1 MNKVKSFNKLLGLVL
16 IGSILL
22 QSCSKKISV
31 FSRSNSA
38 KNVKIEKLDFNYL
51 TIKSKIELKETH
63 KTTNATALIRMK
75 KDSVIWFNLSGALGV
90 QGVRGIVTQ
99 DSVKV
104 INKVEKTYYTY
115 DFKAIS
121 QEFDFPINFDLIQ
134 AMLVGDMPKP
144 MEEDNS
150 ARSSGKRYIVKQ
162 NIDNIYITNFIN
174 KESLKLE
181 EVNVTE
187 KETDNSLKL
196 LYKDFREINN
206 QGLPFSVFA
215 SLIHHNEFGELE
227 TQLNVEVIKADA
239 SDKPLKFPFSVPK
252 KYETK

>member
-1 MNKVKSFNKLLGLVL
+1 MNKVRSYSKLVL
-16 IGSILL
+16 GIAIISSLLL
-22 QSCSKKISV
+22 QSCSKKIGV
-31 FSRSNSA
+31 FRSSAA
-38 KNVKIEKLDFNYL
+38 KNVKVEKFDFNYL

-63 KTTNATALIRMK
+63 KSTNATALIRMK

-90 QGVRGIVTQ
+90 QGMRGIITQ

-104 INKVEKTYYTY
+104 INKVDKIYYVY
-115 DFKAIS
+115 DFKEIS
-121 QEFDFPINFDLIQ
+121 KEFDFPIDFDLIQ

-144 MEEDNS
+144 MEEDNF
-150 ARSSGKRYIVKQ
+150 AKSSGKRYIVKQ
-162 NIDNIYITNFIN
+162 NIDDILITNYIN

-181 EVNVTE
+181 EVNVIE

-196 LYKDFREINN
+196 LYKDFREINS
-206 QGLPFSVFA
+206 QGLPFTLFA

-227 TQLNVEVIKADA
+227 TQLNVEVSKVEA
-239 SDKPLKFPFSVPK
+239 SDKPIKFPFSVPK